1 MIGFLKKLWADR
13 RGNALVIAGAAMPLV
28 VGAAGLATDT
38 VQWAMWKRDIQ
49 RAADSAA
56 FAGVY
61 ARVQGNAGM
70 TAQQAVDIDLSNH
83 TTTGFNLVTNR
94 TISYPTGSG
103 YTDAVQVTVSVQRR
117 LGFSSLFLSAAPTIT
132 ATGTA
137 ALFDSGSYCVV
148 ALAKTGSA
156 LTIGGSAN
164 VNMGCGAISNSTD
177 STDSVGVNGNAHTF
191 IAQPVAGVG
200 GVTDTINGSPDV
212 RSYQLEM
219 EDPYSGLSTS
229 VPSGVSCTNFNSHI
243 VGGNGNGNGNNSGPI
258 TLDPGCFTT
267 FNAGNNTYHLN
278 PGVYYLD
285 NTNLS
290 LSGQT
295 RLEGT
300 GVTIVLTG
308 TNPGSVSMNGT
319 SSMALSAPTASNCGT
334 FSGTNT
340 CNYENKLIIQSA
352 NATSGNNNTIN
363 GDNNSSFDGAIY
375 FPKGDVQFTGS
386 SAGATRCAMVVALTV
401 EFTGNTNLQNT
412 TTGCT
417 AATQV
422 SGRRVR
428 LIA

>member
-1 MIGFLKKLWADR
+1 MIRFLKSLWADR
-13 RGNALVIAGAAMPLV
+13 RGNALVIAAAAMPVV

-61 ARVQGNAGM
+61 ARVQNNGGM
-70 TAQQAVDIDLSNH
+70 TAQQAVDLDLSNH
-83 TTTGFNLVTNR
+83 TTTGFNLLTNR
-94 TISYPTGSG
+94 TIAYPSGSG

-117 LGFSSLFLSAAPTIT
+117 LGFSSLFLSQAPTIT
-132 ATGTA
+132 ATATA

-148 ALAKTGSA
+148 ALSKTGSA

-177 STDSVGVNGNAHTF
+177 PTDSVGVNGNAHTF
-191 IAQPVAGVG
+191 IATPVAGVG
-200 GVTDTINGSPDV
+200 AITDTINGSPDV

-219 EDPYSGLSTS
+219 ADPYSGISTS
-229 VPSGVSCTNFNSHI
+229 VPSGVPCTNFNSHL
-243 VGGNGNGNGNNSGPI
+243 VGGNGNGNNGGTP
-258 TLDPGCFTT
+258 TLNPGCFTN
-267 FNAGNNTYHLN
+267 FNAGNGTYQLN
-278 PGVYYLD
+278 PGVYYLN
-285 NTNLS
+285 NTNLN
-290 LSGQT
+290 LNGQT
-295 RLEGT
+295 RLVGT

-308 TNPGSVSMNGT
+308 TSPGSVTMNGN
-319 SSMALSAPTASNCGT
+319 SSLALSAPTDANCGT
-334 FSGTNT
+334 FGGTNS
-340 CNYENKLIIQSA
+340 CNYKNMLIIQSP
-352 NATSGNNNTIN
+352 NAASGNDNKIN
-363 GDNNSSFDGAIY
+363 GDNNSSYDGAIY

>member
-1 MIGFLKKLWADR
+1 MIGFLKSLWTDR
-13 RGNALVIAGAAMPLV
+13 RGNALVIASAALPLV

-38 VQWAMWKRDIQ
+38 VQWALWKRDIQ

-61 ARVQGNAGM
+61 ARVQNNGGM
-70 TAQQAVDIDLSNH
+70 TAQQAVDIDLSSH

-94 TISYPTGSG
+94 TIAYPTGSG
-103 YTDAVQVTVSVQRR
+103 YTNAVQVTVSVQRR

-132 ATGTA
+132 ASATA
-137 ALFDSGSYCVV
+137 ALFDSGNYCVV
-148 ALAKTGSA
+148 ALSQTGSA

-177 STDSVGVNGNAHTF
+177 PTDSVGVNGNAHTF
-191 IAQPVAGVG
+191 IATPVAGVG
-200 GVTDTINGSPDV
+200 AISDVINGSPDV

-219 EDPYSGLSTS
+219 ADPYSGISTA
-229 VPSGVSCTNFNSHI
+229 VPSGVPCTNFNSHL
-243 VGGNGNGNGNNSGPI
+243 VGGNGNNGGTA
-258 TLDPGCFTT
+258 TLNPGCFTN
-267 FNAGNNTYHLN
+267 FNAGNGTYTLN

-285 NTNLS
+285 NTDLN

-295 RLEGT
+295 RLVGT

-308 TNPGSVSMNGT
+308 TSPGSLSMNGN
-319 SSMALSAPTASNCGT
+319 SSIALSAPTDANCGI
-334 FSGTNT
+334 FGGTNS
-340 CNYENKLIIQSA
+340 CNFKNMLIIQSP
-352 NATSGNNNTIN
+352 NASSGNNNLIN
-363 GDNNSSFDGAIY
+363 GDNNSSYDGAIY

-386 SAGATRCAMVVALTV
+386 SAGATRCAMVVAFTV

-412 TTGCT
+412 TAGCT

>member
-1 MIGFLKKLWADR
+1 MIGFLKRLWNDR
-13 RGNALVIAGAAMPLV
+13 RGNALMIAGAALPIV

-61 ARVQGNAGM
+61 AQVQSGSGM
-70 TAQQAVDIDLSNH
+70 TAEQAVDIDLSNH

-94 TISYPTGSG
+94 TIAYPTGSG
-103 YTDAVQVTVSVQRR
+103 YTNAVRVTLSVQRR
-117 LGFSSLFLSAAPTIT
+117 LGFSSLFLSQAPTIT
-132 ATGTA
+132 ASATA

-148 ALAKTGSA
+148 ALSKTGSA

-191 IAQPVAGVG
+191 VATPVAGVG
-200 GVTDTINGSPDV
+200 AISDTINGSPDV

-219 EDPYSGLSTS
+219 ADPYSGLSTS
-229 VPSGVSCTNFNSHI
+229 VPSGVPCTNFNSHI
-243 VGGNGNGNGNNSGPI
+243 VGNGNGNNNGTV
-258 TLDPGCFTT
+258 TLNPGCFTN
-267 FNAGNNTYHLN
+267 FNPGNNTYQLN
-278 PGVYYLD
+278 PGVYYLN

-295 RLEGT
+295 RLVGT

-308 TNPGSVSMNGT
+308 TNPGSLTMSGN
-319 SSMALSAPTASNCGT
+319 SSLALSAPTATNCGT
-334 FSGTNT
+334 YSGTNS
-340 CNYENKLIIQSA
+340 CNFQNMLIVQSP

-363 GDNNSSFDGAIY
+363 GDNNSSYDGAIY
-375 FPKGDVQFTGS
+375 FPKGDVQLNGS
-386 SAGATRCAMVVALTV
+386 SAAATRCAMVVALTV